1 MENISDIK
9 NNLSSF
15 CASIIK
21 CNLKGFTLIL
31 LFSTIIS
38 SIGLANTYLMS
49 QILDVLSQG
58 ATKHMVVNFIIIFII
73 VQSVKALVTYIFQYI
88 VMKYNMKISN
98 SLVKMIVNRL
108 HGVKILSVKKYDS
121 VYLAERL
128 DSDTMLVT
136 NFVISSLPSICMNII
151 ILLLVFNLVVL
162 IELKYGIILACICG
176 LYILLYLLFKNG
188 LYIKMLNYRNA
199 KSRYLQ
205 SINEQIAFI
214 DYVQIHVIYR
224 AFLKRLAAE
233 LGITQQMLSKYE
245 KDVTVIKVDILKRLA
260 EYFNVTTDYL
270 LGMSDVKRDLT
281 GQIKL
286 NETLDEYYDMIEV
299 YKTLDQYDQEL
310 VWSLLQ
316 IVRKNE
322 EKKKKD
328 RENDKCS
335 NL

>member
-15 CASIIK
+15 CASIIR

-58 ATKHMVVNFIIIFII
+58 ATKHMVVNFI

-224 AFLKRLAAE
+224 AF
-233 LGITQQMLSKYE
+233 I
-245 KDVTVIKVDILKRLA
+245 KD
-260 EYFNVTTDYL
+260 
-270 LGMSDVKRDLT
+270 
-281 GQIKL
+281 
-286 NETLDEYYDMIEV
+286 
-299 YKTLDQYDQEL
+299 
-310 VWSLLQ
+310 
-316 IVRKNE
+316 
-322 EKKKKD
+322 
-328 RENDKCS
+328 
-335 NL
+335 